1 MTMTMIMIMMMVM
14 MSMLELTLPRY
25 NNVVRVRPRERTN
38 TNTREGIDGIAPLET
53 RRVSTESGYSS
64 STRQQEGELEKEL
77 EYANIF
83 QPSAPVM
90 TSDAENT
97 EME

>member
-1 MTMTMIMIMMMVM
+1 MTAMMMTMTVMMTMMML
-14 MSMLELTLPRY
+14 MLELTLPRY

-38 TNTREGIDGIAPLET
+38 TNTREGIDGIAPLEM

-83 QPSAPVM
+83 QPSV
-90 TSDAENT
+90 
-97 EME
+97 

>member
-1 MTMTMIMIMMMVM
+1 MLMLMVAAAAAADDDDDADD
-14 MSMLELTLPRY
+14 
-25 NNVVRVRPRERTN
+25 
-38 TNTREGIDGIAPLET
+38 DGDDDDDDGDDDNDDGDNEDDD
-53 RRVSTESGYSS
+53 RVSTESGYSS

-77 EYANIF
+77 DYANIF
-83 QPSAPVM
+83 QPSAPVT